1 MSQEVPLC
9 LEREI
14 WQFLHPQE
22 AFAIFCTFLHAS
34 TFLTPHNSLRRHVAL
49 RWLAG
54 WWWAPP
60 RVFTLRRFHPCG
72 PRLVILG
79 LFSTEKGLGFSG
91 LDPSFVSSDT
101 EGPPPPLPPPPPPG
115 CSSHGGWCFGLELHA
130 VFNAC
135 DILRSRSAISSKMH
149 VGIPDVCVRCR
160 GLMEGFSPNCRTSPR
175 RQIGAITMS

>member
-1 MSQEVPLC
+1 MHLPY
-9 LEREI
+9 
-14 WQFLHPQE
+14 
-22 AFAIFCTFLHAS
+22 
-34 TFLTPHNSLRRHVAL
+34 LTPHNSLRTHVAL
-49 RWLAG
+49 RWSSG

-79 LFSTEKGLGFSG
+79 LVSTEKGLSFSG

-115 CSSHGGWCFGLELHA
+115 RSSHGGWGFGSESHA
-130 VFNAC
+130 VFDAC
-135 DILRSRSAISSKMH
+135 DTLDVRRSRSAISSKMH
-149 VGIPDVCVRCR
+149 LSTPDVCEAQ
-160 GLMEGFSPNCRTSPR
+160 GLMEGLGPDRPTSPQ